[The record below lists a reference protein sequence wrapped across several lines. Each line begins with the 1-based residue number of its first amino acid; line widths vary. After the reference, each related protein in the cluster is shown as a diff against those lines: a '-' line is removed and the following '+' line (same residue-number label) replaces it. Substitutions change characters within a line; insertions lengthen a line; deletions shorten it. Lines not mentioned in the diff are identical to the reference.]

1 MEIRERRDGDF
12 IILSPAGRID
22 NDSSAAF
29 QQKLLSCIGAPA
41 ARVVVDL
48 SGVEFISSAGLGA
61 LMTAAKQAKA
71 SQARIGVAA
80 LRPVVQE
87 IFTISRFGH
96 VVRVFATPADAMAAL
111 Q

>member
-1 MEIRERRDGDF
+1 MEIRERREGAF
-12 IILSPAGRID
+12 TVLSPAGRID
-22 NDSSAAF
+22 NDSSAVF
-29 QQKLLSCIGAPA
+29 QQKLLGCIAAAA

-48 SGVEFISSAGLGA
+48 SEVEFISSAGLGA

-71 SQARIGVAA
+71 AQARIAVAA

-96 VVRVFATPADAMAAL
+96 VVPVYGTPADAMAAL